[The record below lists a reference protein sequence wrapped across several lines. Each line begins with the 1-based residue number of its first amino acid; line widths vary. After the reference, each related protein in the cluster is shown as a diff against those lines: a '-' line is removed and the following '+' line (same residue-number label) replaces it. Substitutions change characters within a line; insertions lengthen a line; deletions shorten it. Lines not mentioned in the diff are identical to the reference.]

1 MNETQD
7 GVDAAQKPK
16 ASWIKRLLPFVLI
29 AIGFAAA
36 YVSGI
41 FSADGREEIAAFIRG
56 LDSTV
61 AEHFWIAVAAYVL
74 FYAVAVSFSV
84 PGALWFTIG
93 AGFLFGQWVGTGV
106 AVIGATAGAS
116 IIFLVTRY
124 ALADWAREKF
134 SGRIE
139 KLRAGFQED
148 AFNYVLLLRLIPV
161 FPFFVLNV
169 GMALLSIPLRAF
181 VLGSFIGMIPGA
193 FVYASFGA
201 GGARAL
207 EQLAGGETPGLSDLV
222 NPPLL
227 IAMIGLGV
235 LAILPIAIRKIRGRV
250 PGEGKARQDGAQGD
264 KS

>member
-1 MNETQD
+1 MSETNTETKD
-7 GVDAAQKPK
+7 GGEPPRPEISLA
-16 ASWIKRLLPFVLI
+16 KRLLPFVLI

-36 YVSGI
+36 YFSGI
-41 FSADGREEIAAFIRG
+41 FTAEGREDIAAFIGG

-61 AEHFWIAVAAYVL
+61 AEHFWIAVAAYLL

-106 AVIGATAGAS
+106 AVLGATAGAT

-169 GMALLSIPLRAF
+169 AMALLSIPVRAF

-207 EQLAGGETPGLSDLV
+207 EQLAQGETPGLSDLV

-227 IAMIGLGV
+227 IAMIGLGL
-235 LAILPIAIRKIRGRV
+235 LALVPVVVKRVRGRV
-250 PGEGKARQDGAQGD
+250 PGQETTGRGD
-264 KS
+264 QA